1 MGRLSHFYSL
11 IDGAKTMGF
20 CAIAGRRGWALVLAF
35 ALAGCGGARG
45 GSAPN
50 PASGPLSPIIAREG
64 SPDPVPTIDATCD
77 QDVTVT
83 DARPVTGT
91 TVAHYF
97 IENGGL
103 VYLVFL
109 RGSPGWYTDLKDWR
123 IPAMPASQHV
133 QRVDIADFHY
143 ALTLDPGTRSLRVLD
158 QRVDLRRSNVV
169 FLDRVGNDVVMRGGE
184 LLNLCWSAP
193 PDAVGQVLSRSRD
206 AMSFVTGA
214 SIPPP
219 KPPPTRTQTRPR
231 RR

>member
-1 MGRLSHFYSL
+1 MTISHFYSHL
-11 IDGAKTMGF
+11 DVGKTMGF
-20 CAIAGRRGWALVLAF
+20 CAIAGRRRWGLVLL
-35 ALAGCGGARG
+35 LAVGGCGGARA
-45 GSAPN
+45 GSGPG
-50 PASGPLSPIIAREG
+50 PSSGPLSPIIAREA

-91 TVAHYF
+91 TVAHYY

-109 RGSPGWYTDLKDWR
+109 RGTPGWYTDLRDWQ
-123 IPAMPASQHV
+123 IPATPASQHV

-143 ALTLDPGTRSLRVLD
+143 ALTLDPGTRSLSVLD
-158 QRVDLRRSNVV
+158 QRVDLKKSNVV
-169 FLDRVGNDVVMRGGE
+169 FLDRVGNDVVVRGGE
-184 LLNLCWSAP
+184 LLNLCWSSP

-214 SIPPP
+214 AVPPP
-219 KPPPTRTQTRPR
+219 RPPPARTPTRPR